1 MYQTS
6 NAYQSAIKAAARY
19 IRARLSA
26 GDKTYTDE
34 TEINTLTL
42 ETGGTE
48 KVIGNAYSAKLTA
61 ELQTSDVPV
70 LGAALHAVFWP
81 NGQEADTVPTAPFVL
96 ESVDYDADAGVCAV
110 TGYDRMVRLAEHTA
124 AEIDITYPTT
134 IGAYAAAAAAL
145 AGLELAGV
153 DWLNADTVL
162 TAAPNLAGTETCREV
177 IAWAAEAAL
186 GNAHIDRDGKIVIR
200 SIIPAETGYLIDP
213 DLYFE
218 SEIGSAYGPINTLV
232 LARLPQNDNVYR
244 SSAADDA
251 QKIALTITDNPFLD
265 AIRDD
270 VIDAMF
276 AQIDGVSVQP
286 YTLDWC
292 GDPAL
297 DPGDTIT
304 LTDTDGAKKVAL
316 YGGAT
321 LEFDGG
327 MRAAVEVTAPTNE
340 TIQYQKASSTHEAL
354 RKTQLAVDKANQ
366 KIESLVQEIET
377 LPALNLALSRD
388 NAVVFVSASGTPD
401 LSAASVTLTCTLG
414 GVDQT
419 DAAEITFAPVGLT
432 GSYDDATH
440 TYTVTAMMATT
451 GYVTI
456 TAAYDWQTVSR
467 RYTVVQVRDGADG
480 DPGAPGKDGTD
491 GVNGAPG
498 KDGVGIASTV
508 IEYQQ
513 GDSGTVQPSGTWQST
528 IPDVPAGKYLWTRVT
543 YTYTDASTHAAY
555 TVGMMGQRGLDG
567 AQGKDGADGID
578 GAPGTDGKTSYFHIK
593 YSPVESPT
601 AAQMTETPSTYIGTY
616 VDFTPE
622 DSDDPADYT
631 WARFEGIQGKD
642 GADGI
647 PGTNG
652 ADGKTQFLHIAYA
665 TSADGS
671 TEFSTTSSV
680 GKTYIGTCVDF
691 DVNDPTT
698 AASYKW
704 SKIKGETGA
713 KGDPG
718 ADGAP
723 GKDGTNGKDGVN
735 GADGISVTALTAHYA
750 ASSSGDTAPTDGWS
764 DTMPERDD
772 TQYLWGYY
780 TVLFSN
786 GTTQDTVPY
795 VVAGA
800 GETYTELTNQLQ
812 TVVHEYN
819 TKIDQTKAEILQ
831 TASETYAT
839 AESFSKLETKVE
851 QTAQQ
856 IEFRFSD
863 ANGRIQDVSDAL
875 SSNQKLLEEYI
886 RFKGALMEL
895 GRSDSDFIAKLSNER
910 LSFYEG
916 SNEIAYISNNALNI
930 TDAQI
935 RRRLSISYVDDSGE
949 IKYTYDWIVR
959 SNGHITLARRR

>member
-1 MYQTS
+1 MYPTS
-6 NAYQSAIKAAARY
+6 NTYQSAINRLNRY
-19 IRARLSA
+19 TRVRLSA
-26 GDKTYTDE
+26 GEKIYMDE
-34 TEINTLTL
+34 AELKTLTL
-42 ETGGTE
+42 ETGGAE

-70 LGAALHAVFWP
+70 LGAEMAAVFWP
-81 NGQEADTVPTAPFVL
+81 DGQDADTVPTAPFVL
-96 ESVDYDADAGVCAV
+96 ESVDYDADAGVCTV
-110 TGYDRMVRLAEHTA
+110 TGYDRMVRLMEHTA

-145 AGLELAGV
+145 AGLELAGT

-162 TAAPNLAGTETCREV
+162 TAAPNLSGTETCREV

-186 GNAHIDRDGKIVIR
+186 GNAYINRGGKIVIR
-200 SIIPAETGYLIDP
+200 SIIPAGTGYAIDP

-244 SSAADDA
+244 SSATDGV
-251 QKIALTITDNPFLD
+251 QKIALTIADNPFLD

-297 DPGDTIT
+297 DPGDTIV
-304 LTDTDGAKKVAL
+304 LTDIDGTQKTAL

-321 LEFDGG
+321 LDFDGG
-327 MRAAVEVTAPTNE
+327 MRAAVEMTTPTNE
-340 TIQYQKASSTHEAL
+340 TIQYQKAASTREAL
-354 RKTQLAVDKANQ
+354 RKTQLAVDKASQ

-377 LPALNLALSRD
+377 LPALNLNLSRD
-388 NAVVFVSASGTPD
+388 NAVVFVRTSGTPD

-419 DAAEITFAPVGLT
+419 DAAEITFTPVGLT

-440 TYTVTAMMATT
+440 TYTVTAMTATT

-456 TAAYDWQTVSR
+456 TAAYDGQTASR
-467 RYTVVQVRDGADG
+467 RFTVVQVRDGADG
-480 DPGAPGKDGTD
+480 TDGTD
-491 GVNGAPG
+491 G
-498 KDGVGIASTV
+498 T
-508 IEYQQ
+508 
-513 GDSGTVQPSGTWQST
+513 
-528 IPDVPAGKYLWTRVT
+528 
-543 YTYTDASTHAAY
+543 
-555 TVGMMGQRGLDG
+555 
-567 AQGKDGADGID
+567 
-578 GAPGTDGKTSYFHIK
+578 
-593 YSPVESPT
+593 
-601 AAQMTETPSTYIGTY
+601 
-616 VDFTPE
+616 
-622 DSDDPADYT
+622 
-631 WARFEGIQGKD
+631 
-642 GADGI
+642 
-647 PGTNG
+647 
-652 ADGKTQFLHIAYA
+652 
-665 TSADGS
+665 
-671 TEFSTTSSV
+671 
-680 GKTYIGTCVDF
+680 
-691 DVNDPTT
+691 
-698 AASYKW
+698 
-704 SKIKGETGA
+704 
-713 KGDPG
+713 
-718 ADGAP
+718 
-723 GKDGTNGKDGVN
+723 
-735 GADGISVTALTAHYA
+735 DGISVTAMTAHYA
-750 ASSSGDTAPTDGWS
+750 ASDSGDTAPTDGWS

-780 TVLFSN
+780 TVTFSDT
-786 GTTQDTVPY
+786 TTQDTVPY

-800 GETYTELTNQLQ
+800 GETYTELTGQLQ
-812 TVVHEYN
+812 RVEHEYQ
-819 TKIDQTKAEILQ
+819 TKIEQTKAEILQ

-839 AESFSKLETKVE
+839 AETVSKLESKVE
-851 QTAQQ
+851 QTASQ
-856 IEFRFSD
+856 IEFRFTD

>member
-1 MYQTS
+1 MYPTS
-6 NAYQSAIKAAARY
+6 NTYQSAIKAAARY
-19 IRARLSA
+19 IRASLSA
-26 GDKTYTDE
+26 GGKTYTDE
-34 TEINTLTL
+34 AELKTLTL
-42 ETGGTE
+42 ETGGAE

-70 LGAALHAVFWP
+70 LGAEMAAVFWP
-81 NGQEADTVPTAPFVL
+81 DGQDADTVPTAPFVL
-96 ESVDYDADAGVCAV
+96 ESVDYDADAGVCTV
-110 TGYDRMVRLAEHTA
+110 TGYDRMVRLMEHTA

-145 AGLELAGV
+145 AGLELAGI

-177 IAWAAEAAL
+177 IAWAAECAL

-200 SIIPAETGYLIDP
+200 SIIPAETGYVIDP

-244 SSAADDA
+244 SSATDGV
-251 QKIALTITDNPFLD
+251 QKIALTIADNPFLD

-304 LTDTDGAKKVAL
+304 LTDTDGTQKTAL

-340 TIQYQKASSTHEAL
+340 TIQYQKAASTREAL

-377 LPALNLALSRD
+377 LPALNLNLSRD
-388 NAVVFVSASGTPD
+388 NAVVFVSMSGTPD
-401 LSAASVTLTCTLG
+401 LSAAAVTLTCTLG
-414 GVDQT
+414 GVDRT
-419 DAAEITFAPVGLT
+419 DAAELTFAPVGLT

-440 TYTVTAMMATT
+440 IYTVTAMTATT

-456 TAAYDWQTVSR
+456 TAAYDGQTVSR
-467 RYTVVQVRDGADG
+467 RYTVVQVRN
-480 DPGAPGKDGTD
+480 GT
-491 GVNGAPG
+491 
-498 KDGVGIASTV
+498 
-508 IEYQQ
+508 
-513 GDSGTVQPSGTWQST
+513 
-528 IPDVPAGKYLWTRVT
+528 
-543 YTYTDASTHAAY
+543 
-555 TVGMMGQRGLDG
+555 
-567 AQGKDGADGID
+567 
-578 GAPGTDGKTSYFHIK
+578 
-593 YSPVESPT
+593 
-601 AAQMTETPSTYIGTY
+601 
-616 VDFTPE
+616 
-622 DSDDPADYT
+622 
-631 WARFEGIQGKD
+631 
-642 GADGI
+642 
-647 PGTNG
+647 
-652 ADGKTQFLHIAYA
+652 
-665 TSADGS
+665 
-671 TEFSTTSSV
+671 
-680 GKTYIGTCVDF
+680 
-691 DVNDPTT
+691 
-698 AASYKW
+698 
-704 SKIKGETGA
+704 
-713 KGDPG
+713 
-718 ADGAP
+718 
-723 GKDGTNGKDGVN
+723 DGTNGKDGTN
-735 GADGISVTALTAHYA
+735 GTDGISVVSLTAYYA

-780 TVLFSN
+780 TVTFSD

-800 GETYTELTNQLQ
+800 GETYTELTGQLQ
-812 TVVHEYN
+812 RVEHEYQ
-819 TKIDQTKAEILQ
+819 TKIEQTKAEILQ

-839 AESFSKLETKVE
+839 AETVSKLESKVE
-851 QTAQQ
+851 QTASQ
-856 IEFRFSD
+856 IEFRFTD

>member
-19 IRARLSA
+19 IRASLSA
-26 GDKTYTDE
+26 GGKTYTDE
-34 TEINTLTL
+34 AELKTLTL

-70 LGAALHAVFWP
+70 LGAELHAVFWP
-81 NGQEADTVPTAPFVL
+81 NGQDANTVPTVPFVL
-96 ESVDYDADAGVCAV
+96 ESVDYDADAGVCSV
-110 TGYDRMVRLAEHTA
+110 TGYDRMARLAEHTA

-145 AGLELAGV
+145 AGLELAGI

-177 IAWAAEAAL
+177 IAWAAECAL

-200 SIIPAETGYLIDP
+200 SIIPAETGYVIDP

-304 LTDTDGAKKVAL
+304 LTDTDGTQKTAL

-340 TIQYQKASSTHEAL
+340 TIQYQKASSTREAL

-366 KIESLVQEIET
+366 KIESLVQEIESI
-377 LPALNLALSRD
+377 PALNLNLSRD
-388 NAVVFVSASGTPD
+388 NAVVFAPASGTPD
-401 LSAASVTLTCTLG
+401 ISAASVTLTCTLG

-419 DAAEITFAPVGLT
+419 DAAELTFAPVGLT
-432 GSYDDATH
+432 GSYDAETH
-440 TYTVTAMMATT
+440 TYTVTGMTATT

-456 TAAYDWQTVSR
+456 TATYDGQTASR
-467 RYTVVQVRDGADG
+467 RFTVVQVRDGADG
-480 DPGAPGKDGTD
+480 TD
-491 GVNGAPG
+491 
-498 KDGVGIASTV
+498 
-508 IEYQQ
+508 
-513 GDSGTVQPSGTWQST
+513 
-528 IPDVPAGKYLWTRVT
+528 
-543 YTYTDASTHAAY
+543 
-555 TVGMMGQRGLDG
+555 
-567 AQGKDGADGID
+567 
-578 GAPGTDGKTSYFHIK
+578 
-593 YSPVESPT
+593 
-601 AAQMTETPSTYIGTY
+601 
-616 VDFTPE
+616 
-622 DSDDPADYT
+622 
-631 WARFEGIQGKD
+631 
-642 GADGI
+642 
-647 PGTNG
+647 
-652 ADGKTQFLHIAYA
+652 
-665 TSADGS
+665 
-671 TEFSTTSSV
+671 
-680 GKTYIGTCVDF
+680 
-691 DVNDPTT
+691 
-698 AASYKW
+698 
-704 SKIKGETGA
+704 
-713 KGDPG
+713 
-718 ADGAP
+718 
-723 GKDGTNGKDGVN
+723 GKDGTNG
-735 GADGISVTALTAHYA
+735 ISVTAMTAHYA

-780 TVLFSN
+780 TVTFSD

>member
-6 NAYQSAIKAAARY
+6 NAYQSAINRLDRY
-19 IRARLSA
+19 TRVRLSA
-26 GDKTYTDE
+26 GEKIYTDE
-34 TEINTLTL
+34 AELKTLTL
-42 ETGGTE
+42 ETGGAE

-61 ELQTSDVPV
+61 ELQLTEETNIPA
-70 LGAALHAVFWP
+70 LGAEMCAVFWP
-81 NGQEADTVPTAPFVL
+81 DGQDADTVPTAPVVL
-96 ESVDYDADAGVCAV
+96 ESVDYDTDAGTC
-110 TGYDRMVRLAEHTA
+110 TLSGYDRMVRLAEHTA

-162 TAAPNLAGTETCREV
+162 TAAPNLSGTETCREV

-186 GNAHIDRDGKIVIR
+186 GNAYINRDGKIVIR
-200 SIIPAETGYLIDP
+200 SIIPAETGYVIDP

-244 SSAADDA
+244 SSAADGV
-251 QKIALTITDNPFLD
+251 QKIALTIADNPFLD

-270 VIDAMF
+270 VIGAMF

-304 LTDTDGAKKVAL
+304 LTDTDGTQKTAL

-327 MRAAVEVTAPTNE
+327 MRATVEMQAPTNE
-340 TIQYQKASSTHEAL
+340 TIQYQKAASTREAL

-366 KIESLVQEIET
+366 KIESLVQEIES
-377 LPALNLALSRD
+377 LPALNLTLSRD
-388 NAVVFVSASGTPD
+388 NAVVFVSTSGTPD

-456 TAAYDWQTVSR
+456 TAAYDGQTVSR

-491 GVNGAPG
+491 G
-498 KDGVGIASTV
+498 
-508 IEYQQ
+508 
-513 GDSGTVQPSGTWQST
+513 
-528 IPDVPAGKYLWTRVT
+528 
-543 YTYTDASTHAAY
+543 
-555 TVGMMGQRGLDG
+555 
-567 AQGKDGADGID
+567 
-578 GAPGTDGKTSYFHIK
+578 
-593 YSPVESPT
+593 
-601 AAQMTETPSTYIGTY
+601 
-616 VDFTPE
+616 
-622 DSDDPADYT
+622 
-631 WARFEGIQGKD
+631 
-642 GADGI
+642 
-647 PGTNG
+647 
-652 ADGKTQFLHIAYA
+652 
-665 TSADGS
+665 
-671 TEFSTTSSV
+671 
-680 GKTYIGTCVDF
+680 
-691 DVNDPTT
+691 
-698 AASYKW
+698 
-704 SKIKGETGA
+704 
-713 KGDPG
+713 
-718 ADGAP
+718 
-723 GKDGTNGKDGVN
+723 
-735 GADGISVTALTAHYA
+735 ISVVSLTAHYA
-750 ASSSGDTAPTDGWS
+750 ASASGDTAPTDDWS

-780 TVLFSN
+780 TVLFSD

-800 GETYTELTNQLQ
+800 GETYTELTGQLQ
-812 TVVHEYN
+812 RVEHEYQ
-819 TKIDQTKAEILQ
+819 TKIEQTKAEVLQ

-839 AESFSKLETKVE
+839 AETVSK
-851 QTAQQ
+851 QQ
-856 IEFRFSD
+856 SQIDQSAKRIDFVFAD
-863 ANGRIQDVSDAL
+863 TTGRIQKVSDAL
-875 SSNQKLLEEYI
+875 ADDQATLRQYI
-886 RFKGALMEL
+886 RFTGALMEL
-895 GRSDSDFIAKLSNER
+895 GRSDNDFVARLSNEK
-910 LSFYEG
+910 LAFLENG
-916 SNEIAYISNNALNI
+916 TEIAYISNHQLYI
-930 TDAQI
+930 LDAQI
-935 RRRLSISYVDDSGE
+935 KGRLTIANEE
-949 IKYTYDWIVR
+949 IGMMYDHIVR
-959 SNGHITLARRR
+959 SNGHYSIVRRRG

>member
-42 ETGGTE
+42 ETGGAE

-81 NGQEADTVPTAPFVL
+81 NGQDANTVPTVPFVL
-96 ESVDYDADAGVCAV
+96 ESVDYDADAGVCTV

-145 AGLELAGV
+145 AGLELAGI

-177 IAWAAEAAL
+177 IAWAAECAL

-200 SIIPAETGYLIDP
+200 SIIPAETGYVIDP

-304 LTDTDGAKKVAL
+304 LTDTDGTQKTAL

-340 TIQYQKASSTHEAL
+340 TIQYQKASSTREAL

-366 KIESLVQEIET
+366 KIESLVQEIESI
-377 LPALNLALSRD
+377 PALNLNLSRD
-388 NAVVFVSASGTPD
+388 NAVVFAPASGTPD
-401 LSAASVTLTCTLG
+401 ISAASVTLTCTLG

-419 DAAEITFAPVGLT
+419 DAAELTFAPVGLT
-432 GSYDDATH
+432 GSYDAETH
-440 TYTVTAMMATT
+440 TYTVTGMTATT

-456 TAAYDWQTVSR
+456 TATYDGQTASR
-467 RYTVVQVRDGADG
+467 RFTVVQVRDGADG
-480 DPGAPGKDGTD
+480 TD
-491 GVNGAPG
+491 
-498 KDGVGIASTV
+498 
-508 IEYQQ
+508 
-513 GDSGTVQPSGTWQST
+513 
-528 IPDVPAGKYLWTRVT
+528 
-543 YTYTDASTHAAY
+543 
-555 TVGMMGQRGLDG
+555 
-567 AQGKDGADGID
+567 
-578 GAPGTDGKTSYFHIK
+578 
-593 YSPVESPT
+593 
-601 AAQMTETPSTYIGTY
+601 
-616 VDFTPE
+616 
-622 DSDDPADYT
+622 
-631 WARFEGIQGKD
+631 
-642 GADGI
+642 
-647 PGTNG
+647 
-652 ADGKTQFLHIAYA
+652 
-665 TSADGS
+665 
-671 TEFSTTSSV
+671 
-680 GKTYIGTCVDF
+680 
-691 DVNDPTT
+691 
-698 AASYKW
+698 
-704 SKIKGETGA
+704 
-713 KGDPG
+713 
-718 ADGAP
+718 
-723 GKDGTNGKDGVN
+723 GKDGTNG
-735 GADGISVTALTAHYA
+735 ISVTAMTAHYA

-780 TVLFSN
+780 TVTFSD

>member
-1 MYQTS
+1 MYPTS
-6 NAYQSAIKAAARY
+6 DAYQLAINRLDRY
-19 IRARLSA
+19 TRVRLSA
-26 GDKTYTDE
+26 GEKIYTDE
-34 TEINTLTL
+34 AELKTLTL

-70 LGAALHAVFWP
+70 LGAEMAAVFWP
-81 NGQEADTVPTAPFVL
+81 DGQDADTVLTAPFVL
-96 ESVDYDADAGVCAV
+96 ESVDYDADAGVCTV
-110 TGYDRMVRLAEHTA
+110 TGYDRMVRLMEHTA

-162 TAAPNLAGTETCREV
+162 TAAPNLSGTETCREV

-186 GNAHIDRDGKIVIR
+186 GNACIDRDGKLVIR
-200 SIIPAETGYLIDP
+200 SIIPAGTGYAIDP

-244 SSAADDA
+244 SSAADGV
-251 QKIALTITDNPFLD
+251 QKIALTIADNPFLD

-304 LTDTDGAKKVAL
+304 LTDTDGAQKTAL

-327 MRAAVEVTAPTNE
+327 MRATVEVTTPTNE
-340 TIQYQKASSTHEAL
+340 TIQYQKAASTREAL

-377 LPALNLALSRD
+377 LPALNLNLSRD
-388 NAVVFVSASGTPD
+388 NAVVFVPASGTPD

-419 DAAEITFAPVGLT
+419 DAAELTFTPVGLT

-440 TYTVTAMMATT
+440 TYTVTAMTATT

-456 TAAYDWQTVSR
+456 TAAYDGQTVSKR
-467 RYTVVQVRDGADG
+467 FTVVQVRNGADGAKG
-480 DPGAPGKDGTD
+480 DPGARGDPGADGQPGKDGTD
-491 GVNGAPG
+491 G
-498 KDGVGIASTV
+498 T
-508 IEYQQ
+508 
-513 GDSGTVQPSGTWQST
+513 
-528 IPDVPAGKYLWTRVT
+528 
-543 YTYTDASTHAAY
+543 
-555 TVGMMGQRGLDG
+555 
-567 AQGKDGADGID
+567 
-578 GAPGTDGKTSYFHIK
+578 
-593 YSPVESPT
+593 
-601 AAQMTETPSTYIGTY
+601 
-616 VDFTPE
+616 
-622 DSDDPADYT
+622 
-631 WARFEGIQGKD
+631 
-642 GADGI
+642 
-647 PGTNG
+647 
-652 ADGKTQFLHIAYA
+652 
-665 TSADGS
+665 
-671 TEFSTTSSV
+671 
-680 GKTYIGTCVDF
+680 
-691 DVNDPTT
+691 
-698 AASYKW
+698 
-704 SKIKGETGA
+704 
-713 KGDPG
+713 
-718 ADGAP
+718 
-723 GKDGTNGKDGVN
+723 
-735 GADGISVTALTAHYA
+735 DGISVTAMTAHYA
-750 ASSSGDTAPTDGWS
+750 ASDSGDTAPTDGWS

-780 TVLFSN
+780 TVTFSD

-800 GETYTELTNQLQ
+800 GETYTELTGQLQ
-812 TVVHEYN
+812 RVEHEYQ
-819 TKIDQTKAEILQ
+819 TKIEQTKAEILQ

-839 AESFSKLETKVE
+839 AETVSK
-851 QTAQQ
+851 QQ
-856 IEFRFSD
+856 SQIDQSAKRIDFVFED
-863 ANGRIQDVSDAL
+863 ATGRIQKVSDAL
-875 SSNQKLLEEYI
+875 ADDQATLRQYI
-886 RFKGALMEL
+886 RFTGALMEL
-895 GRSDSDFIAKLSNER
+895 GRSDNDFVARLSNEK
-910 LSFYEG
+910 LAFLENG
-916 SNEIAYISNNALNI
+916 TEIAYISNHQLYI
-930 TDAQI
+930 LDAQI
-935 RRRLSISYVDDSGE
+935 KGRLTIANEE
-949 IKYTYDWIVR
+949 IGMMYDHIVR
-959 SNGHITLARRR
+959 SNGHYSIVRRRG

>member
-6 NAYQSAIKAAARY
+6 NAYQSAIKAVNRY
-19 IRARLSA
+19 TRVSLSA
-26 GDKTYTDE
+26 GEKIYTDKV
-34 TEINTLTL
+34 EINTLTL

-70 LGAALHAVFWP
+70 LGAEMAAVFWP
-81 NGQEADTVPTAPFVL
+81 DGQDADTVPTAPFVL
-96 ESVDYDADAGVCAV
+96 ESVDYDADAGVCTV

-145 AGLELAGV
+145 AGLELAGI

-177 IAWAAEAAL
+177 IAWAAECAL

-200 SIIPAETGYLIDP
+200 SIIPAETGYVIDP

-251 QKIALTITDNPFLD
+251 QKIALTIADNPFLD

-304 LTDTDGAKKVAL
+304 LTDTDGTQKTAL

-327 MRAAVEVTAPTNE
+327 MRAAVEMTTPTNE
-340 TIQYQKASSTHEAL
+340 TIQYQKASSTREAL

-366 KIESLVQEIET
+366 KIESLVQEIESI
-377 LPALNLALSRD
+377 PALNLNLSRD
-388 NAVVFVSASGTPD
+388 NAVVFAPASGTPD
-401 LSAASVTLTCTLG
+401 ISAASVTLTCTLG

-432 GSYDDATH
+432 GSYDAETH
-440 TYTVTAMMATT
+440 TYTVTAMTATT

-456 TAAYDWQTVSR
+456 TAAYDGQTVSR
-467 RYTVVQVRDGADG
+467 RYTVVQVREGADG
-480 DPGAPGKDGTD
+480 ANGKDGTD
-491 GVNGAPG
+491 G
-498 KDGVGIASTV
+498 
-508 IEYQQ
+508 
-513 GDSGTVQPSGTWQST
+513 
-528 IPDVPAGKYLWTRVT
+528 
-543 YTYTDASTHAAY
+543 
-555 TVGMMGQRGLDG
+555 
-567 AQGKDGADGID
+567 
-578 GAPGTDGKTSYFHIK
+578 
-593 YSPVESPT
+593 
-601 AAQMTETPSTYIGTY
+601 
-616 VDFTPE
+616 
-622 DSDDPADYT
+622 
-631 WARFEGIQGKD
+631 
-642 GADGI
+642 
-647 PGTNG
+647 
-652 ADGKTQFLHIAYA
+652 
-665 TSADGS
+665 
-671 TEFSTTSSV
+671 
-680 GKTYIGTCVDF
+680 
-691 DVNDPTT
+691 
-698 AASYKW
+698 
-704 SKIKGETGA
+704 
-713 KGDPG
+713 
-718 ADGAP
+718 
-723 GKDGTNGKDGVN
+723 
-735 GADGISVTALTAHYA
+735 ISVTAMTAHYA
-750 ASSSGDTAPTDGWS
+750 ASDSGDTAPTDGWS

-780 TVLFSN
+780 TVTFSDT
-786 GTTQDTVPY
+786 TTQDTVPY

-863 ANGRIQDVSDAL
+863 ANGRIQDVSSAL
-875 SSNQKLLEEYI
+875 ADNQKLLEEYI

-895 GRSDSDFIAKLSNER
+895 GRSDSDFIAKLSNEK
-910 LSFYEG
+910 LAFYEG
-916 SNEIAYISNNALNI
+916 TNEIAYISNNALNI
-930 TDAQI
+930 TDAEI

-949 IKYTYDWIVR
+949 ITATYDWIVR
-959 SNGHITLARRR
+959 SNQHITLARRR

>member
-42 ETGGTE
+42 ETGGAE
-48 KVIGNAYSAKLTA
+48 KVIGNAYSTKLTA

-70 LGAALHAVFWP
+70 LGAVLHAVFWP

-96 ESVDYDADAGVCAV
+96 ESVDYDADAGVCSV

-145 AGLELAGV
+145 AGLELAGI

-177 IAWAAEAAL
+177 IAWAAECAL

-200 SIIPAETGYLIDP
+200 SIIPAETGYVIDP

-304 LTDTDGAKKVAL
+304 LTDTDGTQKTAL

-327 MRAAVEVTAPTNE
+327 MRAAVEMTTPTNE
-340 TIQYQKASSTHEAL
+340 TIQYQKASSTREAL

-388 NAVVFVSASGTPD
+388 NAVVFAPASGTPD
-401 LSAASVTLTCTLG
+401 LSTASVTLTCTLG

-432 GSYDDATH
+432 GSYDAETH
-440 TYTVTAMMATT
+440 IYTVTAMTATT

-456 TAAYDWQTVSR
+456 TAAYDGQTVSR

-480 DPGAPGKDGTD
+480 TNGKDGTD
-491 GVNGAPG
+491 GV
-498 KDGVGIASTV
+498 
-508 IEYQQ
+508 
-513 GDSGTVQPSGTWQST
+513 
-528 IPDVPAGKYLWTRVT
+528 
-543 YTYTDASTHAAY
+543 
-555 TVGMMGQRGLDG
+555 
-567 AQGKDGADGID
+567 
-578 GAPGTDGKTSYFHIK
+578 
-593 YSPVESPT
+593 
-601 AAQMTETPSTYIGTY
+601 
-616 VDFTPE
+616 
-622 DSDDPADYT
+622 
-631 WARFEGIQGKD
+631 
-642 GADGI
+642 
-647 PGTNG
+647 
-652 ADGKTQFLHIAYA
+652 
-665 TSADGS
+665 
-671 TEFSTTSSV
+671 SV
-680 GKTYIGTCVDF
+680 V
-691 DVNDPTT
+691 
-698 AASYKW
+698 S
-704 SKIKGETGA
+704 
-713 KGDPG
+713 
-718 ADGAP
+718 
-723 GKDGTNGKDGVN
+723 
-735 GADGISVTALTAHYA
+735 LTAHYA
-750 ASSSGDTAPTDGWS
+750 ASASGDTAPTDGWS

-780 TVLFSN
+780 TVTFSDT
-786 GTTQDTVPY
+786 TTQDTVPY

>member
-42 ETGGTE
+42 ETGGAE

-81 NGQEADTVPTAPFVL
+81 NGQDANTVPTVPFVL
-96 ESVDYDADAGVCAV
+96 ESVDYDADAGVCTV

-145 AGLELAGV
+145 AGLELAGI

-162 TAAPNLAGTETCREV
+162 TTAPNLAGTETCREV
-177 IAWAAEAAL
+177 IAWAAECAL
-186 GNAHIDRDGKIVIR
+186 GNAHIDRDGSKIVIR
-200 SIIPAETGYLIDP
+200 SIIPAETGYVIDP

-244 SSAADDA
+244 SSAADGA

-304 LTDTDGAKKVAL
+304 LTDTDGTQKTAL

-321 LEFDGG
+321 MEFDGG
-327 MRAAVEVTAPTNE
+327 MRAAVVVTAPTNE
-340 TIQYQKASSTHEAL
+340 TIQYQKASSTREAL

-366 KIESLVQEIET
+366 KIEALVQEIET
-377 LPALNLALSRD
+377 IPALNLNLSRD
-388 NAVVFVSASGTPD
+388 NAVVFAPASGTPD
-401 LSAASVTLTCTLG
+401 LSAAAVMLTCTLG

-419 DAAEITFAPVGLT
+419 DAAEIAFTPVGLT

-440 TYTVTAMMATT
+440 IYTVTAMTATT

-456 TAAYDWQTVSR
+456 TAAYDGQTVSR

-480 DPGAPGKDGTD
+480 DP
-491 GVNGAPG
+491 
-498 KDGVGIASTV
+498 
-508 IEYQQ
+508 
-513 GDSGTVQPSGTWQST
+513 
-528 IPDVPAGKYLWTRVT
+528 
-543 YTYTDASTHAAY
+543 
-555 TVGMMGQRGLDG
+555 
-567 AQGKDGADGID
+567 
-578 GAPGTDGKTSYFHIK
+578 
-593 YSPVESPT
+593 
-601 AAQMTETPSTYIGTY
+601 
-616 VDFTPE
+616 
-622 DSDDPADYT
+622 
-631 WARFEGIQGKD
+631 
-642 GADGI
+642 
-647 PGTNG
+647 
-652 ADGKTQFLHIAYA
+652 
-665 TSADGS
+665 
-671 TEFSTTSSV
+671 
-680 GKTYIGTCVDF
+680 
-691 DVNDPTT
+691 
-698 AASYKW
+698 
-704 SKIKGETGA
+704 
-713 KGDPG
+713 
-718 ADGAP
+718 GAP

-750 ASSSGDTAPTDGWS
+750 ASASGDTAPTDDWS

-780 TVLFSN
+780 TVLFSD

-800 GETYTELTNQLQ
+800 GETYTELTGQLQ

-886 RFKGALMEL
+886 RFKGALMEI

-959 SNGHITLARRR
+959 SNGHITLARRG

>member
-6 NAYQSAIKAAARY
+6 DTYQSAIKAAARY

-26 GDKTYTDE
+26 GGKTYTDKAE
-34 TEINTLTL
+34 LKTLTL

-61 ELQTSDVPV
+61 ELQLTEGTNIPA
-70 LGAALHAVFWP
+70 LGAELHAVFWP
-81 NGQEADTVPTAPFVL
+81 DGQDADTVPTTPVVL
-96 ESVDYDADAGVCAV
+96 ESVDYDADAGTC
-110 TGYDRMVRLAEHTA
+110 TLSGYDRMVRLAEHTA
-124 AEIDITYPTT
+124 AEINITYPTT

-162 TAAPNLAGTETCREV
+162 TDAPNLSGTETCREV
-177 IAWAAEAAL
+177 VAWAAECAL
-186 GNAHIDRDGKIVIR
+186 GNAYIDRNGKIAIR
-200 SIIPAETGYLIDP
+200 SIIPTENKHEINP

-244 SSAADDA
+244 SSAADGV
-251 QKIALTITDNPFLD
+251 QKIALTIADNPFLD

-304 LTDTDGAKKVAL
+304 LTDTDGAQKTAL

-327 MRAAVEVTAPTNE
+327 MRATVEVTTPTNE
-340 TIQYQKASSTHEAL
+340 TIQYQKATSTREAL
-354 RKTQLAVDKANQ
+354 RKTQLTVDKANQ

-377 LPALNLALSRD
+377 LPALNLNLSRD
-388 NAVVFVSASGTPD
+388 NAVVFVHTSGTPD

-432 GSYDDATH
+432 GSYDDTTH
-440 TYTVTAMMATT
+440 TYTVTAMTAAT

-456 TAAYDWQTVSR
+456 TAAYDGQTVSR

-480 DPGAPGKDGTD
+480 DPGA
-491 GVNGAPG
+491 
-498 KDGVGIASTV
+498 
-508 IEYQQ
+508 
-513 GDSGTVQPSGTWQST
+513 
-528 IPDVPAGKYLWTRVT
+528 
-543 YTYTDASTHAAY
+543 
-555 TVGMMGQRGLDG
+555 
-567 AQGKDGADGID
+567 
-578 GAPGTDGKTSYFHIK
+578 
-593 YSPVESPT
+593 
-601 AAQMTETPSTYIGTY
+601 
-616 VDFTPE
+616 
-622 DSDDPADYT
+622 
-631 WARFEGIQGKD
+631 
-642 GADGI
+642 
-647 PGTNG
+647 
-652 ADGKTQFLHIAYA
+652 
-665 TSADGS
+665 
-671 TEFSTTSSV
+671 
-680 GKTYIGTCVDF
+680 
-691 DVNDPTT
+691 
-698 AASYKW
+698 
-704 SKIKGETGA
+704 
-713 KGDPG
+713 
-718 ADGAP
+718 
-723 GKDGTNGKDGVN
+723 
-735 GADGISVTALTAHYA
+735 DGISVTAMTAQYA
-750 ASSSGDTAPTDGWS
+750 ASDSGDTAPTDGWS
-764 DTMPERDD
+764 ETMPERDD

-780 TVLFSN
+780 TVTFSD

-800 GETYTELTNQLQ
+800 GESYTALSDQIQ
-812 TVVHEYN
+812 SVVHEYN

-839 AESFSKLETKVE
+839 TGSVSKLETQVE
-851 QTAQQ
+851 QTAKQ

-895 GRSDSDFIAKLSNER
+895 GRSDSDFIAKLSNEK
-910 LSFYEG
+910 LAFYEG
-916 SNEIAYISNNALNI
+916 TNEIAYISNNALNI

-935 RRRLSISYVDDSGE
+935 RRRLSISYVDDGGA
-949 IKYTYDWIVR
+949 ITATYDWIVR
-959 SNGHITLARRR
+959 SNQHITLARRM

>member
-1 MYQTS
+1 MAS
-6 NAYQSAIKAAARY
+6 DAYRQAMATENRI
-19 IRARLSA
+19 IRASA
-26 GDKTYTDE
+26 QAGETTYTDDIQSI
-34 TEINTLTL
+34 TVDSG
-42 ETGGTE
+42 TGEE
-48 KVIGNAYSAKLTA
+48 KPIGYAVSAKLTMTLRSSAAPPAVGAVLVGRFWTESRPA
-61 ELQTSDVPV
+61 EQIALPPFTVEGIERDEES
-70 LGAALHAVFWP
+70 GAY
-81 NGQEADTVPTAPFVL
+81 T
-96 ESVDYDADAGVCAV
+96 V
-110 TGYDRMVRLAEHTA
+110 TGHDAMVRLAAHTA
-124 AEIDITYPTT
+124 AEISVTYPTT

-145 AGLELAGV
+145 AGLELAGT
-153 DWLNADTVL
+153 DWLSADVAL
-162 TAAPNLAGTETCREV
+162 SAAPNLSGAETCRAV

-186 GNAHIDRDGKIVIR
+186 GNAYIDRDGKITIR
-200 SIIPAETGYLIDP
+200 SIIPGTQLPTMTMTRSFGCKMGKP
-213 DLYFE
+213 
-218 SEIGSAYGPINTLV
+218 YGPINTLV
-232 LARLPQNDNVYR
+232 LARETQSDNIYR
-244 SSAADDA
+244 TSAAA
-251 QKIALTITDNPFLD
+251 GAEKIALTVADNPFLD

-270 VIDAMF
+270 VIDALF
-276 AQIDGVSVQP
+276 AQINGVSVQP
-286 YTLDWC
+286 YELEWR
-292 GDPAL
+292 GDPSI
-297 DPGDTIT
+297 DPGTAWQ
-304 LTDTDGAKKVAL
+304 LTDADGGTYDIL
-316 YGGAT
+316 YGAET
-321 LEFDGG
+321 LEYDGG
-327 MRAAVEVTAPTNE
+327 LRATVTRKAPSTETVDYRAAT
-340 TIQYQKASSTHEAL
+340 STREAL

-366 KIESLVQEIET
+366 KIESLVQEIES
-377 LPALNLALSRD
+377 LPALNLTLSRD
-388 NAVVFVSASGTPD
+388 NAVVFVSTSGTPD

-456 TAAYDWQTVSR
+456 TAAYDGQTVSR

-601 AAQMTETPSTYIGTY
+601 AAQMTETPGTYIGTY

-750 ASSSGDTAPTDGWS
+750 ASASGDTAPTDDWS

-780 TVLFSN
+780 TVLFSD

-800 GETYTELTNQLQ
+800 GETYTELTGQLQ
-812 TVVHEYN
+812 RVEHEYQ
-819 TKIDQTKAEILQ
+819 TKIEQTKAEVLQ

-839 AESFSKLETKVE
+839 AETVSK
-851 QTAQQ
+851 QQ
-856 IEFRFSD
+856 SQIDQSAKRIDFVFAD
-863 ANGRIQDVSDAL
+863 TTGRIQKVSDAL
-875 SSNQKLLEEYI
+875 ADDQATLRQYI
-886 RFKGALMEL
+886 RFTGALMEL
-895 GRSDSDFIAKLSNER
+895 GRSDNDFVARLSNEK
-910 LSFYEG
+910 LAFLENG
-916 SNEIAYISNNALNI
+916 TEIAYISNHQLYI
-930 TDAQI
+930 LDAQI
-935 RRRLSISYVDDSGE
+935 KGRLTIANEE
-949 IKYTYDWIVR
+949 IGMMYDHIVR
-959 SNGHITLARRR
+959 SNGHYSIVRRRG

>member
-1 MYQTS
+1 MYPTG
-6 NAYQSAIKAAARY
+6 NTYQSAIKAAARY

-26 GDKTYTDE
+26 GDKAYTDE
-34 TEINTLTL
+34 TEISALTL

-70 LGAALHAVFWP
+70 LGAALHAVFLP
-81 NGQEADTVPTAPFVL
+81 NGQDANTVPTVPFVL
-96 ESVDYDADAGVCAV
+96 ESVDYDADAGVCTV

-145 AGLELAGV
+145 AGLELAGI

-177 IAWAAEAAL
+177 IAWAAECAL

-200 SIIPAETGYLIDP
+200 SIIPAETGYVIDP

-244 SSAADDA
+244 SSAADGV
-251 QKIALTITDNPFLD
+251 QKIALTIADNPFLD

-297 DPGDTIT
+297 DPGDTIV
-304 LTDTDGAKKVAL
+304 LTDIDGTQKTAL

-327 MRAAVEVTAPTNE
+327 MRATVEVTTPTNE
-340 TIQYQKASSTHEAL
+340 TIQYQKATSTREAL

-377 LPALNLALSRD
+377 LPALNLNLSRD
-388 NAVVFVSASGTPD
+388 NAVVFAPASGTPD

-432 GSYDDATH
+432 GSYDAETH
-440 TYTVTAMMATT
+440 IYTVTAMTATT

-456 TAAYDWQTVSR
+456 TAAYDGQTVSKR
-467 RYTVVQVRDGADG
+467 FTVVQVRNGADGAKG
-480 DPGAPGKDGTD
+480 DPGARGDPGADGQPGKDGTD
-491 GVNGAPG
+491 G
-498 KDGVGIASTV
+498 T
-508 IEYQQ
+508 
-513 GDSGTVQPSGTWQST
+513 
-528 IPDVPAGKYLWTRVT
+528 
-543 YTYTDASTHAAY
+543 
-555 TVGMMGQRGLDG
+555 
-567 AQGKDGADGID
+567 
-578 GAPGTDGKTSYFHIK
+578 
-593 YSPVESPT
+593 
-601 AAQMTETPSTYIGTY
+601 
-616 VDFTPE
+616 
-622 DSDDPADYT
+622 
-631 WARFEGIQGKD
+631 
-642 GADGI
+642 
-647 PGTNG
+647 
-652 ADGKTQFLHIAYA
+652 
-665 TSADGS
+665 
-671 TEFSTTSSV
+671 
-680 GKTYIGTCVDF
+680 
-691 DVNDPTT
+691 
-698 AASYKW
+698 
-704 SKIKGETGA
+704 
-713 KGDPG
+713 
-718 ADGAP
+718 
-723 GKDGTNGKDGVN
+723 
-735 GADGISVTALTAHYA
+735 DGISVTAMTAHYA
-750 ASSSGDTAPTDGWS
+750 ASDSGDTAPTDGWS

-780 TVLFSN
+780 TVLFSD

-800 GETYTELTNQLQ
+800 GESYTALSDQIQ
-812 TVVHEYN
+812 SVVHEYN

-839 AESFSKLETKVE
+839 ADSVSKLETQVE
-851 QTAQQ
+851 QTAKQ

-863 ANGRIQDVSDAL
+863 ANGRIQDVSSAL
-875 SSNQKLLEEYI
+875 ADNQKLLEEYI

-895 GRSDSDFIAKLSNER
+895 GRSDSDFIAKLSNEK
-910 LSFYEG
+910 LAFYEG
-916 SNEIAYISNNALNI
+916 TNEIAYISNNALNI
-930 TDAQI
+930 TDAEI

-949 IKYTYDWIVR
+949 ITATYDWIVR
-959 SNGHITLARRR
+959 SNQHITLARRR

>member
-42 ETGGTE
+42 ETGGAE
-48 KVIGNAYSAKLTA
+48 KVIGNAYSTKLTA

-70 LGAALHAVFWP
+70 LGAVLHAVFWP

-96 ESVDYDADAGVCAV
+96 ESVDYDADAGTC
-110 TGYDRMVRLAEHTA
+110 TLSGYDRMVRLAEHTA
-124 AEIDITYPTT
+124 AEINITYPTT

-145 AGLELAGV
+145 AGLELAGI

-177 IAWAAEAAL
+177 IAWAAECAL
-186 GNAHIDRDGKIVIR
+186 GNAHIDRNGKIAIR
-200 SIIPAETGYLIDP
+200 SIIPTENKHEINP

-276 AQIDGVSVQP
+276 AQIDGISVQP

-304 LTDTDGAKKVAL
+304 LTDTDGTQKTAL

-327 MRAAVEVTAPTNE
+327 MRAAVVVTAPTNE
-340 TIQYQKASSTHEAL
+340 TIQYQKASSTREAL

-388 NAVVFVSASGTPD
+388 NAVVFAPASGTPD
-401 LSAASVTLTCTLG
+401 LSTASVTLTCTLG

-440 TYTVTAMMATT
+440 IYTVTAMTATT

-456 TAAYDWQTVSR
+456 TAAYDGQTASR
-467 RYTVVQVRDGADG
+467 RFTVVQVRDGADG
-480 DPGAPGKDGTD
+480 TDGKDGTD
-491 GVNGAPG
+491 G
-498 KDGVGIASTV
+498 
-508 IEYQQ
+508 
-513 GDSGTVQPSGTWQST
+513 
-528 IPDVPAGKYLWTRVT
+528 
-543 YTYTDASTHAAY
+543 
-555 TVGMMGQRGLDG
+555 
-567 AQGKDGADGID
+567 
-578 GAPGTDGKTSYFHIK
+578 
-593 YSPVESPT
+593 
-601 AAQMTETPSTYIGTY
+601 
-616 VDFTPE
+616 
-622 DSDDPADYT
+622 
-631 WARFEGIQGKD
+631 
-642 GADGI
+642 
-647 PGTNG
+647 
-652 ADGKTQFLHIAYA
+652 
-665 TSADGS
+665 
-671 TEFSTTSSV
+671 
-680 GKTYIGTCVDF
+680 
-691 DVNDPTT
+691 
-698 AASYKW
+698 
-704 SKIKGETGA
+704 
-713 KGDPG
+713 
-718 ADGAP
+718 
-723 GKDGTNGKDGVN
+723 
-735 GADGISVTALTAHYA
+735 ISVTAMTAHYA
-750 ASSSGDTAPTDGWS
+750 ASASGDTAPTDGWS

-772 TQYLWGYY
+772 MQYLWGYY
-780 TVLFSN
+780 TVTFSDT
-786 GTTQDTVPY
+786 TTQDTVPY

-800 GETYTELTNQLQ
+800 GETYTELTGQLQ
-812 TVVHEYN
+812 RVEHEYQ
-819 TKIDQTKAEILQ
+819 TKIEQTKAEILQ

-839 AESFSKLETKVE
+839 AETVSK
-851 QTAQQ
+851 QQ
-856 IEFRFSD
+856 SQIDQSAKRIDFVFED
-863 ANGRIQDVSDAL
+863 ATGRIQKVSDAL
-875 SSNQKLLEEYI
+875 ADDQATLRQYI
-886 RFKGALMEL
+886 RFTGALMEL
-895 GRSDSDFIAKLSNER
+895 GRSDNDFVARLSNEK
-910 LSFYEG
+910 LAFLENG
-916 SNEIAYISNNALNI
+916 TEIAYISNHQLYI
-930 TDAQI
+930 LDAQI
-935 RRRLSISYVDDSGE
+935 KGRLTIANEE
-949 IKYTYDWIVR
+949 IGMMYDHIVR
-959 SNGHITLARRR
+959 SNGHYSIIRRRG